1 MNLRELARWEHDN
14 GPTTHFVQYDLTPE
28 SVCFDVGAY
37 IGQYAQLMHDRYSC
51 RVFCFEPVRAHFEQ
65 LVSRLQGRSGIQCFN
80 VGLGPEDT
88 NQIIAINADSS
99 SLFCLSDRI
108 ELVTIRS
115 IDAVMR
121 ETAVGQIDLI
131 KINIEGGE
139 YALLDHCLGTGL
151 ITRFRN
157 IQVQFHDFFPDAV
170 HRRNT
175 IRDKLSLTHDITY
188 DYEFVWE
195 NWKLRT

>member
-1 MNLRELARWEHDN
+1 MNLRELARWQNDN

-28 SVCFDVGAY
+28 SICFDVGAY
-37 IGQYAQLMHDRYSC
+37 IGQYAQLINDRYSC
-51 RVFCFEPVRAHFEQ
+51 QVFCFEPVREHFDQ
-65 LVSRLQGRSGIQCFN
+65 LVHRLQGRPGIHCFN

-88 NQIIAINADSS
+88 DQIIAINADSS
-99 SLFCLSDRI
+99 SLYCLGDHV

-121 ETAVGQIDLI
+121 ETGVEHVDLI

-139 YALLDHCLGTGL
+139 YSLLDHCLGTGL